1 MLASKHVQ
9 YKTIMRHSTTEA
21 LWSFGATELE
31 LLFTTNY
38 LFNCVH
44 MVGEKNGCLS
54 YIDKIPSVN
63 NLSLLFIIPL
73 CMKAICLND

>member
-44 MVGEKNGCLS
+44 MVGEKMDAYLTLIKSLQSIIYLCFLS
-54 YIDKIPSVN
+54 YLYV
-63 NLSLLFIIPL
+63 
-73 CMKAICLND
+73 